1 MWERERER
9 ERKERLISMRRFLYC
24 STVPLLPSKGVLA
37 ALFGFVFIFGI
48 AIGQRIGR
56 SSMIKVPFNNAIDLG
71 RKGGSSEAKAPTGI
85 SVLLE
90 GDLKKKEFV
99 EW

>member
-1 MWERERER
+1 MGERERER
-9 ERKERLISMRRFLYC
+9 EEGETDFNEEVSVLLY
-24 STVPLLPSKGVLA
+24 SSLA
-37 ALFGFVFIFGI
+37 AIQRCSCSFFCGFVFIFGI

-56 SSMIKVPFNNAIDLG
+56 SSMIEVPFNNAIDLG